1 MEDYSRNLAELERRF
16 ANDEA
21 CRDYLMFLR
30 WPDGF
35 RCARCGGDQFWPQR
49 ITLLQCAGCDY
60 QSSVIAGRM
69 FQDTHTP
76 LTLWF
81 RAIWYVTSQKNG
93 ASALGVQR
101 IMGLG
106 SYRTAWAWLHKLRCA
121 MVRPGRDR
129 LQGRV
134 EVQETFVGGE
144 EDGVRGRRRGDK
156 SLIVIAVEVEGK
168 RIGRIRLRSIP
179 DASAASLHPFIAD
192 SVEPGSII
200 HTDGWPGYKG
210 LEQKGHLCETSV
222 IGKQPKDAVKL
233 LPHVHLIVALLKRW
247 LLGTHQGAVSRA
259 YLGYYLDEFTFRFNR
274 RKSKSRGKLFYRLLE
289 QAVNTAP
296 AVGAT

>member
-1 MEDYSRNLAELERRF
+1 
-16 ANDEA
+16 
-21 CRDYLMFLR
+21 
-30 WPDGF
+30 
-35 RCARCGGDQFWPQR
+35 
-49 ITLLQCAGCDY
+49 
-60 QSSVIAGRM
+60 M

-101 IMGLG
+101 ILGLG
-106 SYRTAWAWLHKLRCA
+106 SYRTAWAWLHKLRRA

-134 EVQETFVGGE
+134 EVDETFVGGE
-144 EDGVRGRRRGDK
+144 EDGVRGGRRGDK
-156 SLIVIAVEVEGK
+156 SLMVIAVEVEGK

-179 DASAASLHPFIAD
+179 DASAASVRAFIAD
-192 SVEPGSII
+192 SVEPGSTL
-200 HTDGWPGYKG
+200 HTDGWPGYKR
-210 LEQKGHLCETSV
+210 LEQKGYLCETSV

-274 RKSKSRGKLFYRLLE
+274 RKSRSRGKLFYRLLE

-296 AVGAT
+296 VPFAKLVSVPESPPTPKPQAVGAT